1 MCYAAFCAILGYVSL
16 AIVSISVVCYFFLL
30 SSYIQ
35 IYIYCVCVLCA
46 ILAFYHECFAHTHH
60 FWFFSS
66 SSLTFFF
73 LSFCCF
79 WFWLVLLFAVSLL
92 NFVYFISSFI
102 DKWTDPHAHT
112 YAIYMLR
119 MGFWRL
125 IIALL
130 CIWFLCEFLSLFR
143 SFIAVVDFVFFSFCV
158 ISSFLSVLFCLSFSF
173 IRFALQWAAQLCC
186 MCFDSHS
193 VCLSLWLRML
203 SVAYIFGVTTLT
215 VQPNVYIIRTFN
227 RSLPFLGILLSL
239 FSSLSICSACC
250 FSFGSHVSACVPPN
264 APLFRFSVSRQVAN
278 PNESESLE
286 QSKCPKKKMKADS
299 FIRFS
304 VFACWQT
311 VFPLLLGILYL
322 YSICALWAYVCGSLC
337 MAASIFSPYIHVLFW
352 FHMVSGLFSRFQFV
366 SVHDSRSPCG

>member
-1 MCYAAFCAILGYVSL
+1 MLRAHTSLLILFIFV
-16 AIVSISVVCYFFLL
+16 
-30 SSYIQ
+30 SYI
-35 IYIYCVCVLCA
+35 
-46 ILAFYHECFAHTHH
+46 
-60 FWFFSS
+60 
-66 SSLTFFF
+66 FF

-352 FHMVSGLFSRFQFV
+352 FHMVSGLFSRFQFG